1 MPTTRI
7 VLAGTA
13 LLWAAS
19 ASGQDSPLADHH
31 QHLFSPALAALI
43 APAPPAAPTPA
54 ITATDL
60 IAQLD
65 AAGIKRAAVL
75 STAYIWEQPSRSVDN
90 ASGKVRADNDWT
102 SQQVAQYP
110 DRLIGFCGLNP
121 LKDYALEELARCARD
136 PNLRR
141 GVKMHFG
148 NSEVDYTNAQHIEQ
162 VRRVFRAAN
171 GYGHGDCRP
180 HARVVFAE
188 AALRTRR
195 RARVP
200 DRAGTGRTRCHDPG
214 SASRGRRWSRRHARA
229 TGAGS
234 VRRSDDEARSRRGT
248 PLLRCHWDR
257 IDREDSGGGYAL
269 RDAHPS
275 AWHAA
280 DLVRI
285 GRGVRR
291 KPSASRRMGRFQN
304 TSAHRRRV
312 QDHRVERAPLYAV
325 GTRDRNRQ
333 PHERHFSSAVGIA
346 LRQRPARP
354 WALKSLPGSDRAAL
368 RRRRPERPRKPG
380 SVADDRQTSHS
391 TQSSP
396 RARSNRRSA
405 GRPTPGPVSRGPK
418 GGPRLAA

>member
-7 VLAGTA
+7 VLAGAA

-19 ASGQDSPLADHH
+19 AYGQDSPLADHH

-43 APAPPAAPTPA
+43 SPAPPAAPTPA

-60 IAQLD
+60 IVQLD

-171 GYGHGDCRP
+171 GYGMAIVVHMRASFSRKLPYGRDAALVFLTDLVPAAPDVTIQVAHLAGGGGPGDTL
-180 HARVVFAE
+180 AQQALEAFAE
-188 AALRTRR
+188 AMTKRDPAAERLYFDVTGIGSTAKTPEEATLFATRIR
-195 RARVP
+195 QL
-200 DRAGTGRTRCHDPG
+200 GTQRILYG
-214 SASRGRRWSRRHARA
+214 SDAA
-229 TGAGS
+229 
-234 VRRSDDEARSRRGT
+234 
-248 PLLRCHWDR
+248 
-257 IDREDSGGGYAL
+257 SGGN
-269 RDAHPS
+269 P
-275 AWHAA
+275 
-280 DLVRI
+280 
-285 GRGVRR
+285 
-291 KPSASRRMGRFQN
+291 P
-304 TSAHRRRV
+304 
-312 QDHRVERAPLYAV
+312 P
-325 GTRDRNRQ
+325 
-333 PHERHFSSAVGIA
+333 
-346 LRQRPARP
+346 
-354 WALKSLPGSDRAAL
+354 RAAWAAFRTL
-368 RRRRPERPRKPG
+368 PLTDEEFKTI
-380 SVADDRQTSHS
+380 A
-391 TQSSP
+391 
-396 RARSNRRSA
+396 SNVPPYMR
-405 GRPTPGPVSRGPK
+405 
-418 GGPRLAA
+418 